1 MNYNKETDLFEN
13 TGVFPALLRLAMPTV
28 AGQIILVIYNMADT
42 FFVGLAKSA
51 SMLTAVT
58 VCMPGFMFLSAIA
71 NLFGIGGGSVM
82 ARAMGSDNKERGDHA
97 TSFAFWGCLIVCLCY
112 SGLVFLFRDSAIN
125 LLGGTHPDVH
135 AIAVEYITITVCVGG
150 VFTGMSVLLSHLLRS
165 QGRSVVAGIGISMGG
180 ILNIALDPLFMF
192 YLLPAGHETL
202 GAAVATAL
210 ANLFSLVFLS
220 LVTLFPGKSPRLR
233 FSLSQISGGLG
244 VGRAVIISGAPACAM
259 TFLENTSYAVLDKLM
274 AFYGTQAQ
282 AAVGVA
288 KKVNMLSHCIVRG
301 IAQGGLPLIAYN
313 YGAQNYRRLSRA
325 FQYTCSLAVGIAL
338 VCMAA
343 NLIFARQ
350 LIEIFIR
357 SQPEAAE
364 LSVLFLRILCIG
376 GPFSALAYTVIS
388 FFQALGKG
396 VQSTAL
402 AVLRK
407 GLLDIP
413 MMFLLGALLPMKGL
427 VLATPVT
434 DIICCIVAAI
444 MLVHSLHKVILLKK
458 ATKAK
463 SGTSGMGNDDI
474 PQ

>member
-1 MNYNKETDLFEN
+1 M
-13 TGVFPALLRLAMPTV
+13 
-28 AGQIILVIYNMADT
+28 
-42 FFVGLAKSA
+42 
-51 SMLTAVT
+51 
-58 VCMPGFMFLSAIA
+58 
-71 NLFGIGGGSVM
+71 
-82 ARAMGSDNKERGDHA
+82 
-97 TSFAFWGCLIVCLCY
+97 
-112 SGLVFLFRDSAIN
+112 
-125 LLGGTHPDVH
+125 
-135 AIAVEYITITVCVGG
+135 
-150 VFTGMSVLLSHLLRS
+150 
-165 QGRSVVAGIGISMGG
+165 
-180 ILNIALDPLFMF
+180 
-192 YLLPAGHETL
+192 
-202 GAAVATAL
+202 
-210 ANLFSLVFLS
+210 
-220 LVTLFPGKSPRLR
+220 
-233 FSLSQISGGLG
+233 
-244 VGRAVIISGAPACAM
+244 
-259 TFLENTSYAVLDKLM
+259 
-274 AFYGTQAQ
+274 
-282 AAVGVA
+282 
-288 KKVNMLSHCIVRG
+288 
-301 IAQGGLPLIAYN
+301 
-313 YGAQNYRRLSRA
+313 
-325 FQYTCSLAVGIAL
+325 
-338 VCMAA
+338 
-343 NLIFARQ
+343 IFARQ